1 MIELTPLRYFLSAVD
16 TGTFTGA
23 AQANQVSQP
32 SVSAAIQKI
41 ETQLGGPLF
50 LRSKAGLKP
59 TALGLE
65 LYQMATSIVE
75 QMQSLETRLLQQPR
89 KTVRIYCQPDTLLTS
104 YAPALNT
111 LGRNMPELQFSFT
124 NTAEDCDI
132 SFSVQGCTPVGHQF
146 LPLETE
152 EYGIALARD
161 HPLSQAAS
169 LSLEDVAKQP
179 LIARP
184 YCPKADQ
191 FPQSVTLQVAANAIH
206 DQQLLDLIAAGLG
219 IAFVPVSHTKAHS
232 GIVVRTLV
240 GQQNITRTI
249 GLTHRKT
256 VFSRDLANVLLRHI
270 GQIGIP

>member
-23 AQANQVSQP
+23 ARANQVSQP
-32 SVSAAIQKI
+32 SVSTAIQKI

-59 TALGLE
+59 TAMGLE
-65 LYQMATSIVE
+65 LYQMASSIVE
-75 QMQSLETRLLQQPR
+75 QIQSLESRLLQQPR
-89 KTVRIYCQPDTLLTS
+89 KSIRIYCQPDILLTS

-111 LGRNMPELQFSFT
+111 LARNIPELQFSFT

-132 SFSVQGCTPVGHQF
+132 SFSAQDCTPVGHQF

-152 EYGIALARD
+152 KYGIALARN
-161 HPLSQAAS
+161 HPLSHAKS
-169 LSLEDVAKQP
+169 LSLEDVATYP
-179 LIARP
+179 IIARP

-191 FPQSVTLQVAANAIH
+191 FLQSVTLPVAANAIH

-219 IAFVPVSHTKAHS
+219 IAIVPVSHAKARS
-232 GIVVRTLV
+232 DIVVRGLIS
-240 GQQNITRTI
+240 QQNVSRTV
-249 GLTHRKT
+249 GLTHRKN
-256 VFSRDLANVLLRHI
+256 VFSRDLATALLGHIRH
-270 GQIGIP
+270 